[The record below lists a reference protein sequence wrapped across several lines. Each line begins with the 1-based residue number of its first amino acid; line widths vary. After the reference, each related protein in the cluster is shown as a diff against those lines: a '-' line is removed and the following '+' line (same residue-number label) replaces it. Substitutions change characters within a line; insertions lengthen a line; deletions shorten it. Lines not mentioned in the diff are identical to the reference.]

1 MRCSNCQHD
10 NPEEA
15 KFCGQCGSKLGLKC
29 LSCGRENPPANK
41 FCFECGGKL
50 DNGVNKADAFILDQ
64 PLNYIPEN
72 LARKILGGRAG
83 LEGERKQV
91 TALFADLHGFTELS
105 EKLDPEDVRSIMNR
119 CFEIIIEEVHRYEGT
134 INQFL
139 GDGVLALFGAP
150 IALEDHPHRA
160 LSAALAI
167 QKAIKG
173 YGDKLKEERSI
184 DFRMRI
190 GLNTGLVVV
199 GTIGND
205 LRMDYTAIGDTVNLA
220 SRLQSL
226 AEPGKILISESTYR
240 LVSGYFLTRPLGEVQ
255 VKGKSEPVRAYE
267 VIGARSART
276 RIDIGIERGL
286 TPFTGREKELSIL
299 EQCLNKVKNGH
310 GQIVSVV
317 GEAGVGKSRLLLEFR
332 KSLANDNVS
341 WLEGRCLSFG
351 KSVSYLPVIEILK
364 KAFHIAETD
373 AEDDI
378 IRKIDEAT
386 LSLGNDLEPAIPY
399 FRYLLSVDRGQ
410 SSVAVMDAQLRRAE
424 IFEAVRKVIVATG
437 KVCPLV
443 LVVEDLHWIDK
454 TSEDFFAF
462 LTDSL
467 GTLPVL
473 LILTYRPDYFQPFRE
488 TDYHRKI
495 LLNNLSGDES
505 AKMAEAL
512 LETHSLPND
521 IIELINKKG
530 EGNPFFIEELTKSLL
545 ETGIIVKTNGGYK
558 VNRLVSPLEIPS
570 TVQDVIMARIDR
582 LDENRKR
589 ILQIG
594 SVVGREFSLDLLET
608 VSGDKDLKDHL
619 LALRNSELIYETGFS
634 PNSEY
639 AFQHALTH
647 DVAYSSLLVQKRKE
661 LHERVGTAIE
671 ELYLDRIEEL
681 YEILAHHFSRTDNRE
696 KAFHYL
702 NMAGRKA
709 KEVYANNEAISF
721 YGEALKRLSGMPEN
735 GLNRQR
741 KIDVLLDMENI
752 YDATEK
758 REEQKKI
765 LDELVELSMSLN
777 DERRLSDVYI
787 RQAEFLSVMKE
798 YRKAKEIGKKAL
810 NLKKM
815 IGDKSG
821 EGKALRGMGFIHWH
835 SGDYDKALK
844 CHLESLNI
852 HRELKATEAEG
863 FELVSLGD
871 IYRKL
876 GRYKDALSCLE
887 EALKIY
893 RDLGIIFG
901 QHTCTF
907 NIGSV
912 YRDMGDYQS
921 CLKTY
926 QECWRIIKERRYST
940 LSFSGVIAVP
950 SAIANVY
957 WRLGNYEESLKYYL
971 EALGISRGLG
981 NRLEEASILSSIAA
995 IHEILGDYKESLK
1008 HYQYALE
1015 IFKELED
1022 KASVGRVLS
1031 LIGNIFRQNLLDYHE
1046 ALSYYQ
1052 ESLDIKK
1059 KIGDEEEVRTVLNS
1073 LGVVCWNLG
1082 LYQEA
1087 LSYYQESLEVCRRTG
1102 KTIQEGIALSGMGVV
1117 YLSLHDYERALG
1129 CNQKAL
1135 DILKAAGDQRVE
1147 GYILNSIGNV
1157 YYEMGDYRGAWK
1169 SYQESLRIRKE
1180 LGDKRGEAWVLHN
1193 LGRVYRAL
1201 ENYEEAKRC
1210 YEETLSLAQ
1219 EVGEEEL
1226 TASSKNALSE
1236 IMKESI

>member
-1 MRCSNCQHD
+1 MKCSNCQHN
-10 NPEEA
+10 NPGEA
-15 KFCGQCGSKLGLKC
+15 KFCGQCGSKLGFRC
-29 LSCGRENPPANK
+29 QSCGKENPPTNK
-41 FCFECGGKL
+41 FCFECGSKL
-50 DNGVNKADAFILDQ
+50 GDTVNETDALRLDE
-64 PLNYIPEN
+64 PLSYIPEN
-72 LARKILGGRAG
+72 LARKILGGKAG

-119 CFEIIIEEVHRYEGT
+119 CFEIIIEEVHRFEGT

-160 LSAALAI
+160 LNAALAI
-167 QKAIKG
+167 QKAIKV

-226 AEPGKILISESTYR
+226 ADPGKILISESTHR
-240 LVSGYFLTRPLGEVQ
+240 LVGGYFHTRSLGEVQ

-267 VIGARSART
+267 VMGARSART

-286 TPFTGREKELSIL
+286 TPFTGREKEFSLL
-299 EQCLNKVKNGH
+299 EQCLDKVKSGH
-310 GQIVSVV
+310 GQVISVV

-332 KSLANDNVS
+332 KSVANENIS

-351 KSVSYLPVIEILK
+351 KSISYLPIIEILK
-364 KAFHIAETD
+364 KAFHIEETD
-373 AEDDI
+373 NEDDI
-378 IRKIDEAT
+378 IRKIEECT
-386 LSLGNDLEPAIPY
+386 SVLGNELEPAIPY
-399 FRYLLSVDRGQ
+399 FRYLFSVDRGQ
-410 SSVAVMDAQLRRAE
+410 SPFTAMDAQLRRAE
-424 IFEAVRKVIVATG
+424 IFEAVRRVILATG
-437 KVCPLV
+437 KICPLV

-454 TSEDFFAF
+454 TSEDFFVF
-462 LTDSL
+462 LTDRL
-467 GTLPVL
+467 GALPVL

-488 TDYHRKI
+488 TDYHTKI

-512 LETHSLPND
+512 LETHSLQND
-521 IIELINKKG
+521 IIELINEKG
-530 EGNPFFIEELTKSLL
+530 EGNPFFMEELTKSLL

-558 VNRLVSPLEIPS
+558 INRLVSPLEIPS

-594 SVVGREFSLDLLET
+594 SVIGREFSSELLKT

-619 LALRNSELIYETGFS
+619 LTLRNSELIYETGFP

-681 YEILAHHFSRTDNRE
+681 YGILAHHFSRTDNRE

-709 KEVYANNEAISF
+709 KEVYANNEAINF
-721 YGEALKRLSGMPEN
+721 YVQALKRLSEMPESD
-735 GLNRQR
+735 LNRQR

-752 YDATEK
+752 YDSTEK
-758 REEQKKI
+758 REEQKRI
-765 LDELVELSMSLN
+765 LDELVELSMLLN

-787 RQAEFLSVMKE
+787 RRAEFLSVMKE
-798 YRKAKEIGKKAL
+798 YRKAKEVGKKAL

-835 SGDYDKALK
+835 SGEYEKALK
-844 CHLESLNI
+844 YHLEALKV
-852 HRELKATEAEG
+852 HRELGATEAEG

-871 IYRKL
+871 VYRKL
-876 GRYKDALSCLE
+876 GRYEDALSCLE
-887 EALKIY
+887 EALMIY

-907 NIGSV
+907 NMGSV

-926 QECWRIIKERRYST
+926 QECWRIIKERGYST
-940 LSFSGVIAVP
+940 LSFSGMLAVP

-957 WRLGNYEESLKYYL
+957 WRLGNYEESLKYYV

-981 NRLEEASILSSIAA
+981 NRHEEASILSSMAA
-995 IHEILGDYKESLK
+995 IHEILGDYQESLN
-1008 HYQYALE
+1008 HYQPAIE
-1015 IFKELED
+1015 IFKELGD
-1022 KASVGRVLS
+1022 KASIGRVLS
-1031 LIGNIFRQNLLDYHE
+1031 LIGNIYRQNLCDYSQ
-1046 ALSYYQ
+1046 ALLYYQ
-1052 ESLDIKK
+1052 ESLYIKK
-1059 KIGDEEEVRTVLNS
+1059 EIGDEEELRTVLNS

-1135 DILKAAGDQRVE
+1135 EILKVAGDQRVE

-1180 LGDKRGEAWVLHN
+1180 LGDKKGEAWVLHN
-1193 LGRVYRAL
+1193 LGKVYKSL
-1201 ENYEEAKRC
+1201 ENYGEARKH
-1210 YEETLSLAQ
+1210 YEESLFLSE
-1219 EVGEEEL
+1219 EVEEPGL
-1226 TASSKNALSE
+1226 TADNREALSE
-1236 IMKESI
+1236 IMKKSI